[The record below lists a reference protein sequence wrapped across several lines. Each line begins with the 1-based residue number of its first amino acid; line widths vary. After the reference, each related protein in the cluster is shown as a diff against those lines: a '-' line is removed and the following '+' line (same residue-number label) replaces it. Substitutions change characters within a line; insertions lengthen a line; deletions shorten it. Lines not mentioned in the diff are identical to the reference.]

1 MKIDITLRQFEILE
15 DVLSGIEES
24 RIYEDDR
31 AVLDELKDK
40 FSYGKY
46 LKLSKKEKVND
57 MNEEMKSFE
66 EAVKPIQKWLK
77 GNCCPHDVV
86 VIDWDMARLYEGKIG
101 ITSGWVDLDKMRES
115 KGE

>member
-46 LKLSKKEKVND
+46 LKLKESENENGKV
-57 MNEEMKSFE
+57 
-66 EAVKPIQKWLK
+66 
-77 GNCCPHDVV
+77 
-86 VIDWDMARLYEGKIG
+86 
-101 ITSGWVDLDKMRES
+101 
-115 KGE
+115 

>member
-31 AVLDELKDK
+31 AILDELKDK

-46 LKLSKKEKVND
+46 LKLKESENENGKV
-57 MNEEMKSFE
+57 
-66 EAVKPIQKWLK
+66 
-77 GNCCPHDVV
+77 
-86 VIDWDMARLYEGKIG
+86 
-101 ITSGWVDLDKMRES
+101 
-115 KGE
+115 